1 MSQETLTLHDL
12 LPAQALAASIDAGYV
27 TRKSHPELPL
37 SIYTYTRTAQYERVW
52 DEVTTRCRG
61 LVADDETGAI
71 VALPLP
77 KFFNVGEHESG
88 QPYAPALPDE
98 PFEVY
103 DKVDGSLA
111 IVFHYAGRW
120 RVASKGSFISAQATW
135 AQRRLDGADTAA
147 LRPGTT
153 YLAEILYPQNRI
165 VVDYGDRRD
174 LVLLAAFRTDG
185 TEVPLA
191 EAATHW
197 DGIGSVV
204 TVWPAMPLDELLA
217 LAESNTLPGGSSA
230 NGMDAEGFVLRFAS
244 GVRAKAKLTEYV
256 RLHKVLTG
264 VTARDIWRGHG
275 IQRFAGLPAK
285 QLAQGLNCTVA
296 DIDAW
301 GGKPLDALLEQVP
314 DEFDH
319 WVREVIAGLEEA
331 AARHERA
338 IDEAYAGLGHL
349 TADRGAFARAVAQL
363 PDRAVRPAMF
373 MRLDGRPTEL
383 TTWRRV
389 RPDAA
394 DPYITDEE
402 DRTVSEEDD
411 RTAPAQEQT
420 PAQVRTPATGRTP
433 AAAPTR
439 APRTA
444 PRIPA
449 PAADRADRPAEREA
463 PLPVVHVMTG
473 LPASGKTTAARA
485 LQAEAG
491 GRMRRVN
498 LDDLR
503 AMLDLPDPGRGRSFA
518 HEQTVL
524 AIQDAAVRAAVD
536 GGFDVVVD
544 NTHLTKNIPKRLK
557 AAVGGLATF
566 VVHDFTDVP
575 LEECLRRDAAR
586 ERQVGEEII
595 RILDEKHRNARK
607 GGWRLTAEWMNGASG
622 AVAAP
627 PVTTYVPDPA
637 LPAAVM
643 CDIDGTLALTG
654 DRGPYDFTRCEL
666 DLLNEPVRHALDAF
680 RRADGDVIVLLSGRG
695 EEHRPQTESW
705 LRRHQVPY
713 DELWM
718 RAKGDTRR
726 DDVVKAEL
734 FDAHVRHRYAVRVS
748 LDDRDRVV
756 AIWRRMGLPT
766 WQVNY
771 GDF

>member
-1 MSQETLTLHDL
+1 MSQDRLTLHDL
-12 LPAQALAASIDAGYV
+12 LPAQALADSIDAGYV

-52 DEVTTRCRG
+52 NQVTTRCRG
-61 LVADDETGAI
+61 LVADDTTGAI

-111 IVFHYAGRW
+111 VVFHYADRW

-135 AQRRLDGADTAA
+135 AQRLLDTRDTAA

-165 VVDYGDRRD
+165 VVDYGNRRD
-174 LVLLAAFRTDG
+174 LVLLAAFGADG

-191 EAATHW
+191 EAAPHW
-197 DGIGSVV
+197 QGIGSVV
-204 TVWPAMPLDELLA
+204 TVWPAMPLDELIA
-217 LAESNTLPGGSSA
+217 LTESNTLPGGAAA
-230 NGMDAEGFVLRFAS
+230 NGTDAEGFVLRFAS
-244 GVRAKAKLTEYV
+244 GVRAKAKLSEYV

-264 VTARDIWRGHG
+264 VNERDIWRGHG

-296 DIDAW
+296 DIEAS

-314 DEFDH
+314 DEFDT
-319 WVREVIAGLEEA
+319 WVREVIDRLEGE
-331 AARHERA
+331 AARHEQA
-338 IDEAYAGLGHL
+338 IDEAYAGLVHL
-349 TADRGAFARAVAQL
+349 AGDRGAFARAVREL
-363 PDRAVRPAMF
+363 EDREIRPAMF

-383 TTWRRV
+383 TTWRHV
-389 RPDAA
+389 RPETG
-394 DPYITDEE
+394 DPYTTDEE
-402 DRTVSEEDD
+402 DQAVSE
-411 RTAPAQEQT
+411 
-420 PAQVRTPATGRTP
+420 
-433 AAAPTR
+433 AAPEAVR
-439 APRTA
+439 APVPKAAPQAA
-444 PRIPA
+444 PRVPGPA
-449 PAADRADRPAEREA
+449 PAAARPEDRAPQEPA
-463 PLPVVHVMTG
+463 LPVVHVMTG

-485 LQAEAG
+485 LQARSG

-503 AMLDLPDPGRGRSFA
+503 RMLDLPDPERGRSYA

-524 AIQDAAVRAAVD
+524 AVQDAAVRAAVD

-544 NTHLTKNIPKRLK
+544 NTHLTKHIPKRLK

-586 ERQVGEEII
+586 EDQVGEEII
-595 RILDEKHRNARK
+595 RILADKHQKARK
-607 GGWRLTAEWMNGASG
+607 GGWRLTAEWLNGTSG
-622 AVAAP
+622 ETAVP
-627 PVTTYVPDPA
+627 PVREYVADPA

-643 CDIDGTLALTG
+643 CDIDGTLALIG
-654 DRGPYDFTRCEL
+654 DRGPYDFSRCEL
-666 DLLNEPVRHALDAF
+666 DRLNEPVRHALDAF
-680 RRADGDVIVLLSGRG
+680 RRADGDAIVLLSGRS

-705 LRRHQVPY
+705 LARHRVPY

-718 RAKGDTRR
+718 RAAGDTRR

-756 AIWRRMGLPT
+756 AVWRRMGLPT

>member
-1 MSQETLTLHDL
+1 MSQDHLTLHAL
-12 LPAQALAASIDAGYV
+12 LPAQDLAAAIDAGYV

-37 SIYTYTRTAQYERVW
+37 SIYTYTRTAQYEQVW
-52 DEVTTRCRG
+52 NQVTRRCRG
-61 LVADDETGAI
+61 LVADEATGRI

-111 IVFHYAGRW
+111 VVFHYADRW

-135 AQRRLDGADTAA
+135 AQRRLDGLDTST
-147 LRPGTT
+147 LVPGVT

-165 VVDYGDRRD
+165 VVDYGERRD
-174 LVLLAAFRTDG
+174 LVLLAAFGADG
-185 TEVPLA
+185 AEVPLA
-191 EAATHW
+191 EAAAHW
-197 DGIGSVV
+197 EAVGAVV
-204 TVWPAMPLDELLA
+204 KAWPAMPLAELVA
-217 LAESNTLPGGSSA
+217 LTEANTLLGGGTST
-230 NGMDAEGFVLRFAS
+230 GTDAEGYVLRFAS
-244 GVRAKAKLTEYV
+244 GVRAKAKIAEYV
-256 RLHKVLTG
+256 RLHRVLTG
-264 VTARDIWRGHG
+264 VNERDIWRGHG
-275 IQRFAGLPAK
+275 VQRFAGLPAK
-285 QLAQGLNCTVA
+285 ELAQGLQCTVA
-296 DIDAW
+296 DLRSW
-301 GGKPLDALLEQVP
+301 GGKPLDALLAQVP
-314 DEFDH
+314 DEFDA
-319 WVREVIAGLEEA
+319 WVRKVIDRLEA
-331 AARHERA
+331 AAAERERT
-338 IDEAYAGLGHL
+338 IDEAFAGLAHL
-349 TADRGAFARAVAQL
+349 AADRGAFARAAKQL
-363 PDRAVRPAMF
+363 PAGILRATMF
-373 MRLDGRPTEL
+373 LRLDGKSTEL
-383 TTWRRV
+383 VTWRSL
-389 RPDAA
+389 RPELSV
-394 DPYITDEE
+394 PFLTDEE
-402 DRTVSEEDD
+402 NAPRPGDGARTV
-411 RTAPAQEQT
+411 PAQAGST
-420 PAQVRTPATGRTP
+420 TARRPVTPATAAAAHPVAPSSAVATP
-433 AAAPTR
+433 AREPGVAAAVEPPEAD
-439 APRTA
+439 APPVR
-444 PRIPA
+444 R
-449 PAADRADRPAEREA
+449 
-463 PLPVVHVMTG
+463 LPVVHVMTG

-485 LQAEAG
+485 LQAESG

-503 AMLDLPDPGRGRSFA
+503 GMLDGHDHGRGHSYK

-524 AIQDAAVRAAVD
+524 EIQDAALLAAVE

-544 NTHLTKNIPKRLK
+544 NTHLTPHIPKRLK
-557 AAVGGLATF
+557 AAVGGRATF

-595 RILDEKHRNARK
+595 RILADKHAKSRK
-607 GGWRLTAEWMNGASG
+607 GGWKLTAEWLNDQP
-622 AVAAP
+622 AVEP
-627 PVTTYVPDPA
+627 YVADPA
-637 LPAAVM
+637 LPSAVM
-643 CDIDGTLALTG
+643 CDIDGTLALIG

-666 DLLNEPVRHALDAF
+666 DRLNESVRGALDAF

-718 RAKGDTRR
+718 RAAGDVRR

-734 FDAHVRHRYAVRVS
+734 FDAHVRHRYAVRLS

-756 AIWRRMGLPT
+756 AVWRRMGLPT

>member
-1 MSQETLTLHDL
+1 MSQDRLTLHDL
-12 LPAQALAASIDAGYV
+12 LPAQALADSIDAGYV

-52 DEVTTRCRG
+52 NQVTTRCRG
-61 LVADDETGAI
+61 LVADDTTGAI

-111 IVFHYAGRW
+111 VLFHYADRW

-135 AQRRLDGADTAA
+135 AQRLLDTRDTAA

-165 VVDYGDRRD
+165 VVDYGNRRD
-174 LVLLAAFRTDG
+174 LVLLAAFGADG

-191 EAATHW
+191 EAAPHW
-197 DGIGSVV
+197 QGIGSVV
-204 TVWPAMPLDELLA
+204 TVWPAMPLDELIA
-217 LAESNTLPGGSSA
+217 MTESNTLPGGGAA
-230 NGMDAEGFVLRFAS
+230 NGTDAEGFVLRFAS
-244 GVRAKAKLTEYV
+244 GVRAKAKLSEYV

-264 VTARDIWRGHG
+264 VNERDIWRGHG

-296 DIDAW
+296 DIEAS

-314 DEFDH
+314 DEFDT
-319 WVREVIAGLEEA
+319 WVREVIDRLEGE
-331 AARHERA
+331 AARHEQA
-338 IDEAYAGLGHL
+338 IDEAYAGLVHL
-349 TADRGAFARAVAQL
+349 AGDRGAFARAVRELA
-363 PDRAVRPAMF
+363 DREIRPAMF

-383 TTWRRV
+383 TTWRHV
-389 RPDAA
+389 RPETG
-394 DPYITDEE
+394 DPYTTDEE
-402 DRTVSEEDD
+402 DQAVSEA
-411 RTAPAQEQT
+411 APEA
-420 PAQVRTPATGRTP
+420 VRAPVPKAAPQAVPQAAPRVPGP
-433 AAAPTR
+433 AAAAARPEDR
-439 APRTA
+439 APQE
-444 PRIPA
+444 PA
-449 PAADRADRPAEREA
+449 
-463 PLPVVHVMTG
+463 LPVVHVMTG

-485 LQAEAG
+485 LQARSG

-503 AMLDLPDPGRGRSFA
+503 RMLDLPDPERGRSYA

-524 AIQDAAVRAAVD
+524 AVQDAAVRAALD

-544 NTHLTKNIPKRLK
+544 NTHLTKHIPKRLK

-586 ERQVGEEII
+586 EDRVGEEII
-595 RILDEKHRNARK
+595 RILADKHQKARK
-607 GGWRLTAEWMNGASG
+607 GGWRLTAEWLNGTSG
-622 AVAAP
+622 ETAVP
-627 PVTTYVPDPA
+627 PVREYVADPA

-643 CDIDGTLALTG
+643 CDIDGTLALIG
-654 DRGPYDFTRCEL
+654 DRGPYDFSRCEL
-666 DLLNEPVRHALDAF
+666 DRLNEPVRHALDAF
-680 RRADGDVIVLLSGRG
+680 RRADGDVIVLLSGRS

-705 LRRHQVPY
+705 LRRHRVPY

-718 RAKGDTRR
+718 RAAGDTRR

-756 AIWRRMGLPT
+756 AVWRRMGLPT

>member
-1 MSQETLTLHDL
+1 MSQDHLTLHDL
-12 LPAQALAASIDAGYV
+12 LPAQTLADAIDAGYV
-27 TRKSHPELPL
+27 TRKAHPELPL
-37 SIYTYTRTAQYERVW
+37 SLYTYTRAAQYERVW
-52 DEVTTRCRG
+52 NEATTRCRG
-61 LVADDETGAI
+61 LVADDTTGAI

-77 KFFNVGEHESG
+77 KFFNVGEHASG
-88 QPYAPALPDE
+88 QPYAPALPEE

-111 IVFHYAGRW
+111 VVFHYADRW
-120 RVASKGSFISAQATW
+120 RVASKGSFTSAQATW
-135 AQRRLDGADTAA
+135 AQRRLDARDTSA

-174 LVLLAAFRTDG
+174 LVLLAAFGRDG

-191 EAATHW
+191 EAAPHW
-197 DGIGSVV
+197 EGIGSVV
-204 TVWPAMPLDELLA
+204 RVWPAMPLGELIA
-217 LAESNTLPGGSSA
+217 LTESNTLPGGEA
-230 NGMDAEGFVLRFAS
+230 ATGMDAEGFVLRFAS
-244 GVRAKAKLTEYV
+244 GVRAKAKLSEYV

-264 VTARDIWRGHG
+264 ITERDIWRGHG

-285 QLAQGLNCTVA
+285 QLAQGLNCSVA
-296 DIDAW
+296 DIEAA

-314 DEFDH
+314 DEFDT
-319 WVREVIAGLEEA
+319 WVREAIARMEA
-331 AARHERA
+331 EAERHERA
-338 IDEAYAGLGHL
+338 IDEAYATVVHL
-349 TADRGAFARAVAQL
+349 AGDRGAFARAVKEL
-363 PDRAVRPAMF
+363 DDRTVRPAMF
-373 MRLDGRPTEL
+373 MRLDGRSTEL
-383 TTWRRV
+383 TTWRQV
-389 RPDAA
+389 RPETA
-394 DPYITDEE
+394 DPYVTDEE
-402 DRTVSEEDD
+402 NQTVSEEE
-411 RTAPAQEQT
+411 RVPAPAS
-420 PAQVRTPATGRTP
+420 VPATASVP
-433 AAAPTR
+433 APKAAPR
-439 APRTA
+439 V
-444 PRIPA
+444 PA
-449 PAADRADRPAEREA
+449 PAADRPADTAAQEPPR
-463 PLPVVHVMTG
+463 PVVHLMTG

-485 LQAEAG
+485 LQARSG

-503 AMLDLPDPGRGRSFA
+503 SMLDLPDPERGRSWA

-524 AIQDAAVRAAVD
+524 AVQDAAVRAAVE

-544 NTHLTKNIPKRLK
+544 NTHLTKHIPKRLK

-586 ERQVGEEII
+586 ENGVGEEII
-595 RILDEKHRNARK
+595 RILAEKHASARK
-607 GGWRLTAEWMNGASG
+607 GGWRLTAEWLNGGSG
-622 AVAAP
+622 AMAAP
-627 PVTTYVPDPA
+627 PVTAYVPDPA

-654 DRGPYDFTRCEL
+654 DRGPYDFSRCEL

-680 RRADGDVIVLLSGRG
+680 RRAHGDTIVLLSGRG
-695 EEHRPQTESW
+695 EEHRPQTEAW
-705 LRRHQVPY
+705 LRRHEVPY

-718 RAKGDTRR
+718 RAAGDSRR

-766 WQVNY
+766 WQVDY